1 MMPNS
6 SSWPGN
12 EPPTTSFVTKV
23 AEKRTAPRMPRRNRP
38 HPEEST
44 RAMNQPASRFTG
56 QVAVVTG
63 AASGIGAATA
73 ERLAAEGAAV
83 VLADIAADAGQ
94 AVAEGIRGRGGTAAF
109 VTADVAS
116 PEDWERV
123 AAQARGFG
131 TVGVLV
137 SNAFTVDV
145 RPAHEL
151 SLPSWERQ
159 LAVNLTGAFLG
170 FKALLPDLRERRGAV
185 VLTSSVHAHKGIPGH
200 PAYAA
205 SKGAL
210 LSLCGQL
217 AVEYGPEVR
226 VNAVL
231 PGPILTAAWDRVPEE
246 DRAASIAETAARRFG
261 RPEEA
266 AAAIAFLAAA
276 EASYITG
283 SSLLVDGGWS
293 VVKASA

>member
-1 MMPNS
+1 MN
-6 SSWPGN
+6 
-12 EPPTTSFVTKV
+12 
-23 AEKRTAPRMPRRNRP
+23 AP
-38 HPEEST
+38 
-44 RAMNQPASRFTG
+44 APASRFTG

-83 VLADIAADAGQ
+83 VLADIADGPGQ
-94 AVAEGIRGRGGTAAF
+94 AVAEGIRARGGQAAF
-109 VTADVAS
+109 VTADVSS
-116 PEDWERV
+116 PEAWEAV
-123 AAQARGFG
+123 AGEARRFG
-131 TVGVLV
+131 AVGVLV

-145 RPAHEL
+145 RPAHEM
-151 SLPSWERQ
+151 SLASWERQ

-170 FKALLPDLRERRGAV
+170 VKALLPDLRERRGAV
-185 VLTSSVHAHKGIPGH
+185 VLTSSVHAHMGIPGH

-231 PGPILTAAWDRVPEE
+231 PGPILTAAWDRVSEE
-246 DRAASIAETAARRFG
+246 DRAASVAETAARRFG
-261 RPEEA
+261 RPEEV
-266 AAAIAFLAAA
+266 AAAIAFLAAE

-293 VVKASA
+293 VLKSSA

>member
-1 MMPNS
+1 MNA
-6 SSWPGN
+6 
-12 EPPTTSFVTKV
+12 PT
-23 AEKRTAPRMPRRNRP
+23 PRFAGR
-38 HPEEST
+38 
-44 RAMNQPASRFTG
+44 
-56 QVAVVTG
+56 VAVVTG

-73 ERLAAEGAAV
+73 RRLAAEGAAV
-83 VLADIAADAGQ
+83 VLADIADAAGQ
-94 AVAEGIRGRGGTAAF
+94 AVADGIRADGGRAAF
-109 VTADVAS
+109 VTADVAE
-116 PEDWERV
+116 PEAWDGVVARARV
-123 AAQARGFG
+123 FG
-131 TVGVLV
+131 PVDVLV

-145 RPAHEL
+145 RPAHETTL
-151 SLPSWERQ
+151 ASWERQ

-170 FKALLPDLRERRGAV
+170 VKAALPDLRERRGAV
-185 VLTSSVHAHKGIPGH
+185 VLTSSVHARKGIPGH

-231 PGPILTAAWDRVPEE
+231 PGPILTAAWDRVPEP
-246 DRAASIAETAARRFG
+246 DRARSVAETAARRFG
-261 RPEEA
+261 RPEEV
-266 AAAIAFLAAA
+266 AAAIAFLAAG

>member
-1 MMPNS
+1 MNS
-6 SSWPGN
+6 
-12 EPPTTSFVTKV
+12 
-23 AEKRTAPRMPRRNRP
+23 AA
-38 HPEEST
+38 
-44 RAMNQPASRFTG
+44 RFTDR
-56 QVAVVTG
+56 VAVVTG

-83 VLADIAADAGQ
+83 VLADIATERGE
-94 AVAEGIRGRGGTAAF
+94 AVAAGIHAAGGRATF
-109 VTADVAS
+109 VTADVS
-116 PEDWERV
+116 DEGDWERITT
-123 AAQARGFG
+123 AAHAYGP
-131 TVGVLV
+131 VGVLV
-137 SNAFTVDV
+137 SNAYTVDV
-145 RPAHEL
+145 TPAHEM
-151 SLPSWERQ
+151 SRASWERQ
-159 LAVNLTGAFLG
+159 LAVNLTGGFLG
-170 FKALLPDLRERRGAV
+170 FRAVLPDLREHEGAV

-205 SKGAL
+205 TKGAL
-210 LSLCGQL
+210 LSLCSQL

-231 PGPILTAAWDRVPEE
+231 PGPILTAAWDRVSEE
-246 DRAASIAETAARRFG
+246 DRARSVAETAARRFG

>member
-1 MMPNS
+1 MN
-6 SSWPGN
+6 G
-12 EPPTTSFVTKV
+12 
-23 AEKRTAPRMPRRNRP
+23 TA
-38 HPEEST
+38 
-44 RAMNQPASRFTG
+44 RFTG
-56 QVAVVTG
+56 HVAVVTG

-73 ERLAAEGAAV
+73 GRLAAEGAAV
-83 VLADIAADAGQ
+83 VLADVATERGE
-94 AVAEGIRGRGGTAAF
+94 AVAARVREDGGSAVF
-109 VTADVAS
+109 VPADVADQG
-116 PEDWERV
+116 DWERIV
-123 AAQARGFG
+123 AAAHRFG
-131 TVGVLV
+131 PVGVLV
-137 SNAFTVDV
+137 SNAYTVEV
-145 RPAHEL
+145 AAAHEM
-151 SLPSWERQ
+151 SLASWERQ
-159 LAVNLTGAFLG
+159 LAVNLTGGFLG
-170 FKALLPDLRERRGAV
+170 FKAVLPDLREQRGAV

-246 DRAASIAETAARRFG
+246 DRERSVAETAARRFG
-261 RPEEA
+261 RPEEV
-266 AAAIAFLAAA
+266 AAAIAFLAAG

>member
-1 MMPNS
+1 MN
-6 SSWPGN
+6 GN
-12 EPPTTSFVTKV
+12 
-23 AEKRTAPRMPRRNRP
+23 PRF
-38 HPEEST
+38 
-44 RAMNQPASRFTG
+44 ADK
-56 QVAVVTG
+56 VAVVTG

-73 ERLAAEGAAV
+73 GRLAAEGAAV
-83 VLADIAADAGQ
+83 ILADIAEGPGESVARGIRADGGRARFVRTDVSDEGDWQ
-94 AVAEGIRGRGGTAAF
+94 RAVAAAH
-109 VTADVAS
+109 T
-116 PEDWERV
+116 
-123 AAQARGFG
+123 FG
-131 TVGVLV
+131 PVGVLV
-137 SNAFTVDV
+137 SNAYTVDV
-145 RPAHEL
+145 TPAHEMTVA
-151 SLPSWERQ
+151 SWERQ

-170 FKALLPDLRERRGAV
+170 FRAVLPDLREQRGAA

-231 PGPILTAAWDRVPEE
+231 PGPILTGAWDRVGEE
-246 DRAASIAETAARRFG
+246 DRRKSVAETAAGRFG
-261 RPEEA
+261 TPEEA
-266 AAAIAFLAAA
+266 AAAIAFLAAD

>member
-1 MMPNS
+1 MD
-6 SSWPGN
+6 
-12 EPPTTSFVTKV
+12 
-23 AEKRTAPRMPRRNRP
+23 
-38 HPEEST
+38 
-44 RAMNQPASRFTG
+44 QPARHGGARFTG
-56 QVAVVTG
+56 RTAVVTG

-73 ERLAAEGAAV
+73 ARLAQEGAAV
-83 VLADIAADAGQ
+83 VLADVD
-94 AVAEGIRGRGGTAAF
+94 EKRGRGEVERITAEGGRAHF

-116 PEDWERV
+116 EDDWRHV
-123 AAQARGFG
+123 IDAAHSFG
-131 TVGVLV
+131 PVDLLV
-137 SNAFTVDV
+137 SNAYTVDV

-151 SLPSWERQ
+151 SLDSWRRQ
-159 LAVNLTGAFLG
+159 VDVNLTGGFLG
-170 FKALLPDLRERRGAV
+170 VRAVLPDLRVRGGAV

-231 PGPILTAAWDRVPEE
+231 PGPILTAAWDRVPPE
-246 DRAASIAETAARRFG
+246 DRERSVAETAARRFG
-261 RPEEA
+261 TPDEV
-266 AAAIAFLAAA
+266 AAAIAFLGSD

-283 SSLLVDGGWS
+283 SHLLVDGGWS
-293 VVKASA
+293 VLKASA